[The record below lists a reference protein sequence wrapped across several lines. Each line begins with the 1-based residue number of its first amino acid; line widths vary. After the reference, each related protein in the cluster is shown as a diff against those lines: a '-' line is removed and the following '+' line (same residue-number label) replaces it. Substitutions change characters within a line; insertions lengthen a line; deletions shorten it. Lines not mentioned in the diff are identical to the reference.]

1 MAVNAP
7 NQKFAAR
14 CGELCQLVKNN
25 DVGSVRRMLD
35 QDQELREYLAERG
48 TERVW
53 NDDWKKS
60 PLLAAIDN
68 SNLPMIKTLAGDFQ
82 LNIDERIKA

>member
-53 NDDWKKS
+53 NNWTKS
-60 PLLAAIDN
+60 PLWAAFRFN
-68 SNLPMIKTLAGDFQ
+68 SLPMIKILAGDFQ
-82 LNIDERIKA
+82 LNTDERINN